1 MNASKD
7 SQSDAGASRARGFL
21 GLRLGAAIL
30 TVASG
35 LLAQSAPAQT
45 LPAISME
52 MNMGPTMTLPTV
64 TVPTV
69 TVPDPFAAVEQALP
83 CADGSMSCM
92 NDLLKMAGPALEPL
106 PSPPTPTGPTQP
118 EPPDSSQPK
127 GDSPAPG
134 AAGTDRADR
143 TPRKRAPALETPTLA
158 SRPALAALVASP
170 PQVADPEPRRPRP
183 APALP
188 APRSVDPQGL
198 PAASLLPSAL
208 SAFEWG
214 PLLFN
219 LLLAAGSLALLLF
232 VLAATPRHG
241 VGHVS
246 YWVADRRYDLG
257 LLGAVLL
264 FGLAVG
270 YFIAT
275 SVG

>member
-1 MNASKD
+1 MNASND

-30 TVASG
+30 AAVASG

-45 LPAISME
+45 VPAISME
-52 MNMGPTMTLPTV
+52 MNMGPTMTP
-64 TVPTV
+64 PTV
-69 TVPDPFAAVEQALP
+69 TVPDPFAVVGQALP
-83 CADGSMSCM
+83 CADASMSCM
-92 NDLLKMAGPALEPL
+92 NDLLKMAGPALDPL

-127 GDSPAPG
+127 GDSPAPP
-134 AAGTDRADR
+134 AAGPDRAAR
-143 TPRKRAPALETPTLA
+143 SPRKRPPAPETPTLA

-198 PAASLLPSAL
+198 PAASPLLPSAL
-208 SAFEWG
+208 TGFEWG

-232 VLAATPRHG
+232 ALAATPRHG
-241 VGHVS
+241 LGHVS